1 MQKAPQGGQNDP
13 QEGARDASGAAQE
26 TPGAPQERPQ
36 RRQERP
42 KRRQEHPRR
51 DPGALL
57 GATFGARWRP
67 EASGGSPGGFQEP
80 FWEDLER
87 ILKGFSRHF
96 SPPPEASFGPF
107 AVLFFAFCT
116 HSKAQERNE
125 KTRHEAQQG
134 KAEQQSRS
142 APRHTPKRRACQ
154 AKRLARTSS
163 SASVRTN
170 TATANS
176 GRTLSTACA
185 ATFQRIV
192 RRCRLHLL
200 GLPGRAF
207 RPRANPGLTR
217 RWAAGPANL
226 SICYSYAVIL
236 FQ

>member
-26 TPGAPQERPQ
+26 T
-36 RRQERP
+36 
-42 KRRQEHPRR
+42 EHPRSAPR
-51 DPGALL
+51 GAKSDPR
-57 GATFGARWRP
+57 GARNTLGGTP
-67 EASGGSPGGFQEP
+67 ERSWEP
-80 FWEDLER
+80 PSAPDGAWEDFAMILE
-87 ILKGFSRHF
+87 GFFESF
-96 SPPPEASFGPF
+96 WTPPEASFGSLV
-107 AVLFFAFCT
+107 VLFFAFCT

-154 AKRLARTSS
+154 AKRLARASS

-200 GLPGRAF
+200 EGRAF
-207 RPRANPGLTR
+207 RSRANPGLTR

-226 SICYSYAVIL
+226 STSCCDGPPNSPTPWGNK
-236 FQ
+236 F

>member
-1 MQKAPQGGQNDP
+1 M
-13 QEGARDASGAAQE
+13 
-26 TPGAPQERPQ
+26 TP
-36 RRQERP
+36 
-42 KRRQEHPRR
+42 PRLPL
-51 DPGALL
+51 DLL
-57 GATFGARWRP
+57 R
-67 EASGGSPGGFQEP
+67 
-80 FWEDLER
+80 
-87 ILKGFSRHF
+87 FSSSLSVPTAKHKN
-96 SPPPEASFGPF
+96 AM
-107 AVLFFAFCT
+107 
-116 HSKAQERNE
+116 K

-134 KAEQQSRS
+134 KAEQQSRR

-154 AKRLARTSS
+154 AKRLARASS

-217 RWAAGPANL
+217 RWAAGPANCFL
-226 SICYSYAVIL
+226 GDLPGLWFGLERGSVH
-236 FQ
+236 

>member
-1 MQKAPQGGQNDP
+1 MD
-13 QEGARDASGAAQE
+13 
-26 TPGAPQERPQ
+26 
-36 RRQERP
+36 
-42 KRRQEHPRR
+42 
-51 DPGALL
+51 
-57 GATFGARWRP
+57 
-67 EASGGSPGGFQEP
+67 
-80 FWEDLER
+80 
-87 ILKGFSRHF
+87 
-96 SPPPEASFGPF
+96 PPEPSFGPL

-116 HSKAQERNE
+116 HSKAQQRNE
-125 KTRHEAQQG
+125 KTRHDAQQG

-176 GRTLSTACA
+176 GRTLSTASA

-217 RWAAGPANL
+217 RGPQLTVFRAL
-226 SICYSYAVIL
+226 WISVGQVLGPTGLVVEVPSQCLGIRSFL
-236 FQ
+236 TP